1 MMPDPRTRRVG
12 THAWSLAT
20 RGRLNAQEK
29 RRLALAV
36 LEAQL
41 RNIVGRL
48 AMAAH
53 LDPGR
58 RRTLDVDL
66 LTPPATILTCV
77 AEAHAVER
85 LSPVLLNHSRRTYA
99 FGAALG
105 AVKGVPVD
113 HELLY
118 AAALLHDVGLQDG
131 AGDGADFT
139 LASAAVARQIA
150 DDVGLAPSAAE
161 TVASA
166 ITLHHSPDVRLADGP
181 VAYLLS
187 AGAALDVIGLGCCQL
202 PPSAVARIV
211 ELHPRSKFQRVFA
224 SAFRE
229 EAARVPGG
237 RAHFLERYA
246 AFDLAIRKA
255 PFRE

>member
-1 MMPDPRTRRVG
+1 MKADPRSRRVG

-20 RGRLNAQEK
+20 GGRLNAQEK
-29 RRLALAV
+29 RGLAPAV
-36 LEAQL
+36 LSAHL
-41 RNIVGRL
+41 RNVVGRL
-48 AMAAH
+48 AMATH

-66 LTPPATILTCV
+66 LTPPATILTRV

-85 LSPVLLNHSRRTYA
+85 LSPVMLEHSRRTYA

-105 AVKGVPVD
+105 VVKGIAVD
-113 HELLY
+113 RELLY
-118 AAALLHDVGLQDG
+118 AAALLHDVGLPVG
-131 AGDGADFT
+131 AANGADFT

-161 TVASA
+161 VVASA
-166 ITLHHSPDVRLADGP
+166 ITLHHSPDVRVADGA

-187 AGAALDVIGLGCCQL
+187 AGAALDVIGLGCWQL

-211 ELHPRSKFQRVFA
+211 ELHPRSNFKRVFA

-229 EAARVPGG
+229 EAARVPDG
-237 RAHFLERYA
+237 RAQFLERYA
-246 AFDLAIRKA
+246 AFDLAIRMA
-255 PFRE
+255 PFRQ